1 MLLACGQAAGAQT
14 MVGEVVGRAVASIA
28 VTIDGVAVRDPQ
40 VLDLIE
46 QAVGTP
52 FSPAAVR
59 ESIFHLVNVGRY
71 DNVRVAAT
79 LAGEGVAL
87 EFALVPRRQV
97 SAVRFRGTLGLSE
110 GTLRDALDPRLRD
123 DPTSARVATAER
135 ALAQLF
141 QDRGFLR
148 ATVAGSVTDVAGTLD
163 RSEIV
168 FDIDCGPAAR
178 IARVVADI
186 DAPNVFGNLA
196 DRLGLVTGRPY
207 DRPAVQSRLERE
219 LRTFRDKG
227 YLEARVTAEAE
238 DQGDGSLV
246 ASLSAHLGPIV
257 EVRFEGDPLPRDVRE
272 AQVPV
277 RREASV
283 DEDLLEDSQRNLERY
298 LQDQGYSRAAVTY
311 RREGDAERRF
321 VVFTVARGPLFRV
334 GRVRLSGNSA
344 VPSAEVEPLLGLTAG
359 DLFTDAKLDAAE
371 SAVRRAY
378 FDRGFAD
385 VRVSTAVDETLPEPL
400 SNSGGPAA
408 ERVVEPRIVVA
419 EGRRL
424 IVSSLLFTGRE
435 ALTEGALLEASGL
448 IESEPFVATRVIEGA
463 DRIQALYQGAG
474 YRDVRVEPS
483 VERLP
488 TGSDVAVTFRIV
500 EGLRA
505 LAGQVIITGNRR
517 IGSATIRRE
526 IALRPGDAIGAEQ
539 LVDIQ
544 RRVAALGLF
553 RRVQVTEALQPGSTS
568 RDVVVTV
575 DESPPTTVGYG
586 GGVEVG
592 SQSVLASSG
601 ASDERVTFAWR
612 TFFQVGRR
620 NLFGKNRS
628 VNLFTRASL
637 RRKNEDQALSDESLG
652 FNEYRVI
659 GSFQEPRAFNTRAN
673 AQVSGFLEQTIRA
686 SFSFVRR
693 GAQAEMTHAV
703 RRGVTLVGRY
713 SYDNTRLFDERLQP
727 EDRPLIDRL
736 FPRVTL
742 SKLSMGALHDTRDGP
757 LDPTRGALLGFDQT
771 LAIRALGSEV
781 GFAKT
786 FLQAAVYR
794 RMPRTERVVWA
805 ARAQVGLAHGF
816 AQTTV
821 GAESADETTAVSDLP
836 ASERFFAGGA
846 ITVRG
851 FALDRLGDEATLR
864 DDGFPTGGNGMVV
877 INTELRVP
885 VWKSLGAALF
895 LDAGNVFRRASDIS
909 LSELRA
915 SPGLGVRYRSP
926 LGPVRVDLGFKLD
939 RRRFRNGEREQ
950 LTAFHI
956 SIGQA
961 F

>member
-1 MLLACGQAAGAQT
+1 MLLACAWAVSAQT
-14 MVGEVVGRAVASIA
+14 IGEAVGRVVASIA
-28 VTIDGVAVRDPQ
+28 VTIDGVPVRDPQ
-40 VLDLIE
+40 VLVLIE

-71 DNVRVAAT
+71 DNVRVEAT
-79 LAGEGVAL
+79 PAGEALAL
-87 EFALVPRRQV
+87 EFVLVLRRQV

-110 GTLRDALDPRLRD
+110 GALRDALDPRLRD
-123 DPTSARVATAER
+123 DPTPARIATAER

-141 QDRGFLR
+141 ESRGYLR
-148 ATVAGSVTDVAGTLD
+148 ATVAGSVVEVAGTLD
-163 RSEIV
+163 QSEIV

-178 IARVVADI
+178 IARIEADV
-186 DAPNVFGNLA
+186 DEPTVFGGLA
-196 DRLGLVTGRPY
+196 ARLGLVAGRPY
-207 DRPAVQSRLERE
+207 DRQVVQSRLERE
-219 LRTFRDKG
+219 LRILRDKG
-227 YLEARVTAEAE
+227 YLEARLSTEAE
-238 DQGDGSLV
+238 DQGDGLLV

-311 RREGDAERRF
+311 RREGDTDRRF
-321 VVFTVARGPLFRV
+321 VVFTVAKGPLFRV

-344 VPSAEVEPLLGLTAG
+344 VPSAELEPLLGLAAG
-359 DLFTDAKLDAAE
+359 DLFTDAKLDSAE

-385 VRVSTAVDETLPEPL
+385 VRVSAAVDETLPEPP
-400 SNSGGPAA
+400 SNAGVPAM
-408 ERVVEPRIVVA
+408 ERLVDPRIVVA

-424 IVSSLLFTGRE
+424 IVSSLRFDGRE

-448 IESEPFVATRVIEGA
+448 SEGEPFVASRVIEGA
-463 DRIQALYQGAG
+463 DRIDALYQGAG
-474 YRDVRVEPS
+474 YRDAQVEPVVKRS
-483 VERLP
+483 QTE
-488 TGSDVAVTFRIV
+488 GGAEVTFRIV

-517 IGSATIRRE
+517 IGTATIRRE
-526 IALRPGDAIGAEQ
+526 IALAPGDAIGVQQ

-592 SQSVLASSG
+592 SQSVLAASG

-637 RRKNEDQALSDESLG
+637 RRKNEDQALSDQSLG

-659 GSFQEPRAFNTRAN
+659 GSFQEPRAFNTTAN

-686 SFSFVRR
+686 SFSFVRK

-727 EDRPLIDRL
+727 ADRPLIDRL

-742 SKLSMGALHDTRDGP
+742 SKVSIGALRDTRDGP

-771 LAIRALGSEV
+771 LAIRTLGSEV

-786 FLQAAVYR
+786 FLQASVYR

-821 GAESADETTAVSDLP
+821 GQENADDTTAVSDLP

-851 FALDRLGDEATLR
+851 FALDRLGDASTLR

-877 INTELRVP
+877 INTELRLP

-895 LDAGNVFRRASDIS
+895 LDAGNVFQNASDIS
-909 LSELRA
+909 LGDLRA
-915 SPGLGVRYRSP
+915 SPGLGLRYRSP